1 MGFFKMKECSLCG
14 GRLDSNNI
22 CVECGLDNSKS
33 DANYISAGKT
43 HRDSDAMT
51 HVHTEYEPMAGKTVT
66 KDWLK
71 NAKKEK
77 KSTTQTSKQSTYQS
91 RPTRTTVKPKK
102 KKSKL
107 GIFIII
113 FVILAQIGPA
123 FMNLV
128 DEFTYG
134 SYEPDYWTGAEVV
147 LEDDPYAYVT
157 YELVET
163 GMTYEVDLTAGTYK
177 GGVHI
182 PEGTYEVTFIPE
194 EGVEGSYA
202 DLSINDAE
210 NCIYHSFYF
219 GDSEELY
226 GINDFRVYTN
236 GIVDVEGRGTL
247 HFYSENAQLQDMNA
261 ELNPNTESYYLSGV
275 FEVGVDVE
283 PGVYDVICKSG
294 SGIFDYE
301 VETTN
306 GYSIYCGKLIGDQE
320 SGFAGEL
327 KNIVLPEGT
336 MVYIDEMDVTLIS
349 SEYIESEDY
358 RAFYDNY

>member
-51 HVHTEYEPMAGKTVT
+51 HVHTEYDPMAGKTVT

-71 NAKKEK
+71 NAKKNK
-77 KSTTQTSKQSTYQS
+77 QSTARPARQSTYQS
-91 RPTRTTVKPKK
+91 ASTRTTVKPEK

-107 GIFIII
+107 GIVIAV
-113 FVILAQIGPA
+113 FVIVAQIIPL
-123 FMNLV
+123 FRNLV
-128 DEFTYG
+128 DEFTYS
-134 SYEPDYWTGAEVV
+134 SYEPEYSEEVGW
-147 LEDDPYAYVT
+147 DDEPYAYVT
-157 YELVET
+157 YELAET

-182 PEGTYEVTFIPE
+182 PEGTYEVVFIPE
-194 EGVEGSYA
+194 EGAEDSYA
-202 DLSINDAE
+202 DLSMNDAW
-210 NCIYHSFYF
+210 NCIYQSFYF

-226 GINDFRVYTN
+226 VIDDFRVYTD
-236 GIVDVEGRGTL
+236 GIIDIEGRGTL
-247 HFYSENAQLQDMNA
+247 HFYSENAQPQDMNA
-261 ELNPNTESYYLSGV
+261 ELNPNTESYYLSDV

-301 VETTN
+301 VETAN
-306 GYSIYCGKLIGDQE
+306 GYSFYCGKLIGDQA

-327 KNIVLPEGT
+327 KNIVLPGGT
-336 MVYIDEMDVTLIS
+336 MVYIDDMEVTLIS